1 MSNHTMDMLVK
12 NIHEK
17 LSTSINFMLINNRIN
32 LPYYGNFNLFIS
44 FHESKAIKTCGVN
57 VSYGGM
63 NFFYNSDFLN
73 RLSQKEVNF
82 VVLHEDFHLLWDHV
96 GRTSRGKFDRKLS
109 NIAQDMIINHIIWQD
124 IDKMFVEIPKDE
136 DGKNMALFLPKEY
149 NGKLVFEEL
158 YKWLSDKKDEFKDK
172 KEEDKDLSYGPHC
185 KNPLVDKNKENPC
198 IDGYSLDHLFENLQQ
213 ESDYLDSHIDDE
225 TTEEYRDSLVK
236 NSMDRLK
243 SRGLQVGKIEQT
255 LDKLRKKKKDYL
267 SYIKRSIS
275 NEIFGHTNVKTITK
289 PNRKSIEGIKGKK
302 KIKNVINC
310 ILDTS
315 GSMGGT
321 FDRVLSYI
329 YRSDIE
335 VNLIEADTK
344 VNHVQKVKNK
354 NQLQKVPI
362 KGLGGTILQPAVN
375 YVIDNFNTCNTL
387 ILTDGYCDSL
397 DLKRHKGNVLI
408 ITIGVEVPINISNGK
423 IKQIK
428 VEE

>member
-1 MSNHTMDMLVK
+1 
-12 NIHEK
+12 
-17 LSTSINFMLINNRIN
+17 MLINNRVN
-32 LPYYGNFNLFIS
+32 LPYYGNFNLFIN
-44 FHESKAIKTCGVN
+44 FHESKSIKTCGVN

-136 DGKNMALFLPKEY
+136 DGKNMALFVPKEY
-149 NGKLVFEEL
+149 NGKLVFEDL
-158 YKWLSDKKDEFKDK
+158 YNWLSEKRDQFKNK

-185 KNPLVDKNKENPC
+185 KNPIEKNNNPF
-198 IDGYSLDHLFENLQQ
+198 IDGWSLDRLLDNMEKNTD
-213 ESDYLDSHIDDE
+213 SDGYLDSHIDDE
-225 TTEEYRDSLVK
+225 ASEEYRDSIIK
-236 NSMDRLK
+236 NSIERLK
-243 SRGLQVGKIEQT
+243 NRGLSSSNIEQT

-275 NEIFGHTNVKTITK
+275 NEIFGTLKKKTITK
-289 PNRKSIEGIKGKK
+289 PNRKSIEGVKGKK

-321 FDRVLSYI
+321 FDKVLSYI
-329 YRSDIE
+329 YRNDIE
-335 VNLIEADTK
+335 VNLVEADTN

-354 NQLQKVPI
+354 KQLQMVPI
-362 KGLGGTILQPAVN
+362 KGLGGTFLQPAVN
-375 YVIDNFNTCNTL
+375 FVVDNFNSYNTL

-397 DLKRHKGNVLI
+397 DLKKHKGNVLI
-408 ITIGVEVPINISNGK
+408 ISIGVDVPIDISNGK

>member
-1 MSNHTMDMLVK
+1 
-12 NIHEK
+12 
-17 LSTSINFMLINNRIN
+17 MLINNRVN
-32 LPYYGNFNLFIS
+32 LPYYGNFNLFIN
-44 FHESKAIKTCGVN
+44 FHESKSIKTCGVN

-136 DGKNMALFLPKEY
+136 DGKNMALFVPKEY
-149 NGKLVFEEL
+149 NGKLVFEDL
-158 YKWLSDKKDEFKDK
+158 YNWLSEKRDQFKNK

-185 KNPLVDKNKENPC
+185 KNPIEKNNNPF
-198 IDGYSLDHLFENLQQ
+198 IDGWSLDRLLDNMEKNTD
-213 ESDYLDSHIDDE
+213 SDGYLDSHIDDE
-225 TTEEYRDSLVK
+225 ASEEYRDSIIK
-236 NSMDRLK
+236 NSIERLK
-243 SRGLQVGKIEQT
+243 NRGLSSSNIEQT

-275 NEIFGHTNVKTITK
+275 NEIFGTLKKKTITK
-289 PNRKSIEGIKGKK
+289 PNRKSIEGVKGKK

-321 FDRVLSYI
+321 FDKVLSIYI
-329 YRSDIE
+329 E
-335 VNLIEADTK
+335 M
-344 VNHVQKVKNK
+344 
-354 NQLQKVPI
+354 
-362 KGLGGTILQPAVN
+362 IL
-375 YVIDNFNTCNTL
+375 
-387 ILTDGYCDSL
+387 
-397 DLKRHKGNVLI
+397 R
-408 ITIGVEVPINISNGK
+408 
-423 IKQIK
+423 
-428 VEE
+428 